1 MQGLVSPRR
10 MHGFKK
16 FKRQTGLGLA
26 AYALTACGGSEGQRG
41 PDGASTFED
50 IDAIPIA
57 PGANAPEAGAVL
69 GGEENNLPAIYTP
82 APQAPEITSYA
93 AKLYTAPENVNY
105 SRPSVI
111 AHPEV
116 NQAYS

>member
-1 MQGLVSPRR
+1 